1 MCLQGPA
8 FYTCSILYFTV
19 SNDSEVDRRYGY
31 VTKSWDFSIN
41 EFEGLAG
48 SSSNSNSS
56 SIYLALGKVPFFAYV
71 ASDTTSLFG
80 TSRQATFGRERERET
95 RPQHRELRAL
105 LFTNSVWVLSRPPV
119 ICKPGLWDGTT
130 CYGPY
135 PRSHVLMKLL
145 QGQHFLLSYVDPE
158 VSIINSDALF

>member
-8 FYTCSILYFTV
+8 FYSCSILYFTV

-31 VTKSWDFSIN
+31 VIKSWDFSIN
-41 EFEGLAG
+41 AFEGLAG
-48 SSSNSNSS
+48 SSTNSNSS
-56 SIYLALGKVPFFAYV
+56 SIYLALGKVPFLR
-71 ASDTTSLFG
+71 TWLPTP
-80 TSRQATFGRERERET
+80 QAFWQHHAKPHLVERERET

-158 VSIINSDALF
+158 VSTINSDALF

>member
-31 VTKSWDFSIN
+31 VTKSWDFSVN

-56 SIYLALGKVPFFAYV
+56 SIYLALGKVP
-71 ASDTTSLFG
+71 SLR
-80 TSRQATFGRERERET
+80 TWLPTPQAFSEHHAKPHLVERERERET

-105 LFTNSVWVLSRPPV
+105 LFSTRVWVL
-119 ICKPGLWDGTT
+119 
-130 CYGPY
+130 
-135 PRSHVLMKLL
+135 
-145 QGQHFLLSYVDPE
+145 
-158 VSIINSDALF
+158 